1 LLLLFA
7 LLCSLVLGKYSYS
20 DKCYCYEGRAGNHL
34 VINDQYY
41 VNKKGVPIGRDRII
55 YPGRFDPRL
64 PPHIS
69 VYYHNVFSHCTRMDD
84 RYNCTNTCKSIWFK
98 IWENLD
104 SESLSDCAKEFKG
117 QYGDIT
123 KHSCP
128 SYDTFLSDLNEN
140 IGRSTQELIRMNGTR
155 PLQPLGWR
163 ELECVWEYHIIGLW
177 SIVTIVTVSVIVLVV
192 LILFIGLYVYAQ
204 KHRSKERK
212 QLNHLLEQTEMV

>member
-1 LLLLFA
+1 M
-7 LLCSLVLGKYSYS
+7 
-20 DKCYCYEGRAGNHL
+20 

-64 PPHIS
+64 PSHIS
-69 VYYHNVFSHCTRMDD
+69 VYYQYGFICVIINSNVFSHCTRMDD

-123 KHSCP
+123 
-128 SYDTFLSDLNEN
+128 
-140 IGRSTQELIRMNGTR
+140 
-155 PLQPLGWR
+155 
-163 ELECVWEYHIIGLW
+163 
-177 SIVTIVTVSVIVLVV
+177 
-192 LILFIGLYVYAQ
+192 
-204 KHRSKERK
+204 
-212 QLNHLLEQTEMV
+212 